1 LPGNVQISVLLPKRM
16 IEELDL
22 LVGLGYFTNR
32 SEAIRQAISVMLM
45 TIKMYTL
52 NINIEP
58 EGR

>member
-1 LPGNVQISVLLPKRM
+1 M

-52 NINIEP
+52 NIEP